1 MPNPETTPDCR
12 KPWRYDSGLCYWP
25 NCGCKPIECPY
36 TLATDPTAQTEPLT
50 EGQKIVS
57 DWERNL
63 IGEPRELARSIDM
76 ALIEAWERGRE
87 GV

>member
-1 MPNPETTPDCR
+1 MKDNAAISQTTR
-12 KPWRYDSGLCYWP
+12 
-25 NCGCKPIECPY
+25 IECPY

-50 EGQKIVS
+50 EGQKIVA
-57 DWERNL
+57 DWEQDLIAEPCNL
-63 IGEPRELARSIDM
+63 AMAIDM